1 MPTVSLHVHEQV
13 DPKRIIDE
21 VRKEDTGP
29 RQQSLF
35 ALDKKPLREA
45 VEFYKH
51 RLNWKNRLVAG
62 DSLLVMNSL
71 LEKEGMAGKVQMVY
85 FDPPYGIKYGS
96 NFQPFVNQRNVTD
109 GKDADLTAEPETIK
123 AFRDTWELGIHSYL
137 THLRDRLLL
146 AKELLHESGS
156 IFVQIGDENVHRVRC
171 LLDEVFGA
179 ENHIAII
186 QFRTKIP
193 LGTTY
198 LAAVGDYILFFA
210 KNKSSLKYRKPLFTR
225 LSGDGTQFKSVRSI
239 DGLIRQMTKAEA
251 SGESEFLNG
260 DTACRGLDLVSA
272 GKTESCVF
280 DAEFNGRIF
289 RTASGN
295 SWKTNKVGFDRL
307 KKAERILGGNKSL
320 SYLFLHDDYPV
331 QEYSNMWTDT
341 QGAAGK
347 SYVVQTSEKVIQRC
361 ILMSTD
367 PGDLVLDI
375 TCGSGTTAYVAEQW
389 GRRWIT
395 CDTSR
400 VAVTIARQRLMTALF
415 DYYRLADPKKGVSE
429 GFKYKTVPHI
439 TLKSIANNA
448 RIDVI
453 WDKFQE
459 KLEPLREQLN
469 QKLDT
474 SWQEWEIPR
483 QAGEQWPPD
492 AVQLHSEWW
501 KLRIAR
507 QKEIDASIAA
517 NADSETLYDQPY
529 EDKSKVRVSGPFT
542 VEAVPSLHAKSLE
555 QIEQENQGSGETL
568 RQAVWRDELL
578 KTGIRAKGGR
588 KIEFSRVETLSG
600 TRWIQCEAET
610 KEECP
615 QKVLVVFGPEH
626 APLDPR
632 IVENAWQEAKTFRP
646 DMLLFFAFHFD
657 EKAAQDIDDL
667 KPELA
672 GMQLLKVQMNAD
684 LFTDDLKKKRASN
697 ESFWLIGQPDVAVK
711 QIAEGKDKGK
721 YTVEVLGFDYYN
733 PQSGKVES
741 GGKDNIA
748 IWELDTDYDGRSL
761 FPNQVFFPMAGSEDG
776 WGRLAKNLKAEI
788 DQEKIEDF
796 RGTFSLPFAKGQHSR
811 IAVKIIDDRGI
822 ESLRVI
828 NL

>member
-1 MPTVSLHVHEQV
+1 LACVSDYLLYYAKKKEYVKFNEIQLQKSV
-13 DPKRIIDE
+13 DGAGGSAYVFIEDEKGNRRRIRSE
-21 VRKEDTGP
+21 EDLNNT
-29 RQQSLF
+29 SF
-35 ALDKKPLREA
+35 KP
-45 VEFYKH
+45 Y
-51 RLNWKNRLVAG
+51 
-62 DSLLVMNSL
+62 
-71 LEKEGMAGKVQMVY
+71 
-85 FDPPYGIKYGS
+85 
-96 NFQPFVNQRNVTD
+96 
-109 GKDADLTAEPETIK
+109 
-123 AFRDTWELGIHSYL
+123 
-137 THLRDRLLL
+137 
-146 AKELLHESGS
+146 
-156 IFVQIGDENVHRVRC
+156 
-171 LLDEVFGA
+171 
-179 ENHIAII
+179 
-186 QFRTKIP
+186 
-193 LGTTY
+193 
-198 LAAVGDYILFFA
+198 
-210 KNKSSLKYRKPLFTR
+210 R
-225 LSGDGTQFKSVRSI
+225 LSDLRSPRPPGNFPVTI
-239 DGLIRQMTKAEA
+239 
-251 SGESEFLNG
+251 N
-260 DTACRGLDLVSA
+260 
-272 GKTESCVF
+272 GKTYIP
-280 DAEFNGRIF
+280 NRGY
-289 RTASGN
+289 
-295 SWKTNKVGFDRL
+295 WKTGEIGFVRLDRASRL
-307 KKAERILGGNKSL
+307 IGSASTLNYIRYIS
-320 SYLFLHDDYPV
+320 DYPAFPI
-331 QEYSNMWTDT
+331 NNIWTDVINNIWT
-341 QGAAGK
+341 DLSSSTGTEKIYA
-347 SYVVQTSEKVIQRC
+347 VQTNSKIIQRC
-361 ILMSTD
+361 LLMSTD

-400 VAVTIARQRLMTALF
+400 VAVTLARQRLMTALF
-415 DYYRLADPKKGVSE
+415 DYYRLADQKKGVSE

-448 RIDVI
+448 QIDVI

-459 KLEPLREQLN
+459 KLEPLRQQLN
-469 QKLDT
+469 QIL
-474 SWQEWEIPR
+474 SENWQEWEIPR
-483 QAGEQWPPD
+483 QAGEKWPPD
-492 AVQLHSEWW
+492 AVHLHSEWW
-501 KLRIAR
+501 KQRIAR

-517 NADSETLYDQPY
+517 DADSETLYDQPY

-542 VEAVPSLHAKSLE
+542 VEAVPSLYAKSLE
-555 QIEQENQGSGETL
+555 QIEQENQGSGESVTRSGETL

-578 KTGIRAKGGR
+578 KTGIRAKGGQ
-588 KIEFSRVETLSG
+588 KIEFSRVEALSG

-610 KEECP
+610 KEDCP

-632 IVENAWQEAKTFRP
+632 MVENAWQEARNFRP
-646 DMLLFFAFHFD
+646 DMLLFCAFHFD

-697 ESFWLIGQPDVAVK
+697 ESFWLIGQPDIAVN
-711 QIAEGKDKGK
+711 QIAEGK

-748 IWELDTDYDGRSL
+748 IWELDADYDRRSL
-761 FPNQVFFPMAGSEDG
+761 FPNQVFFPMAGGEDG

-796 RGTFSLPFAKGQHSR
+796 RGTVSLPFAKGQNSR